1 LSPSR
6 AALCR
11 FACLVLAPA
20 ALAACA
26 AETLKPN
33 VPRQA
38 TGLDIAPY
46 AAHEECV
53 SMVPG
58 DRLEYRFEA
67 RAPLAFNIHYHE
79 GKSIVMPIARDETS
93 AEAGIYAP
101 ALAQHYCLMWEA
113 GRAGAVID
121 YRVRLVPGKPP

>member
-1 LSPSR
+1 
-6 AALCR
+6 
-11 FACLVLAPA
+11 
-20 ALAACA
+20 
-26 AETLKPN
+26 
-33 VPRQA
+33 
-38 TGLDIAPY
+38 
-46 AAHEECV
+46 
-53 SMVPG
+53 MVPG

-67 RAPLAFNIHYHE
+67 RAPVAFNIHYHE
-79 GKSIVMPIARDETS
+79 GQSVVMPIAREETS